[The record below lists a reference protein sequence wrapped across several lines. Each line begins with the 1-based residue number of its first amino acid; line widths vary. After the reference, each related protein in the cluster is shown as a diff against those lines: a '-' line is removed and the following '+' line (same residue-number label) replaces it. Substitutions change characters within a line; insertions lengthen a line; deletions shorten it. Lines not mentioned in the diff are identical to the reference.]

1 MKFTAARLL
10 SLLVLTASVFLTG
23 CAAKFERQAFN
34 SEASSNIKKL
44 VVNQLNEQEEY
55 PVYIVNHPGNSFGLI
70 GAIAAAADRTNKTKK
85 VNDLLEPSKT
95 KLTAAFYEKAVPT
108 LKSSGYEITTVSV
121 KRTDKPD
128 DVKASLKKPQ
138 GQDANLA
145 IDLFSSY
152 LAAGASTDYF
162 PSVVM
167 LAELTDAKTQTMLYR
182 EAYHYGYNN
191 GNKEVVH
198 IDAAAECKFKDIDAL
213 TANMDTTRKCLMDS
227 IDVLVKQ
234 LASDLKK

>member
-1 MKFTAARLL
+1 M
-10 SLLVLTASVFLTG
+10 TG
-23 CAAKFERQAFN
+23 CATKFERQAFN
-34 SEASSNIKKL
+34 SEASINVKNL
-44 VVNQLNEQEEY
+44 VVNQWNDQEEY
-55 PVYIVNHPGNSFGLI
+55 PVYIVNHPGNSFGLL
-70 GAIAAAADRTNKTKK
+70 GAIAAAADRNTKTKK

-95 KLTAAFYEKAVPT
+95 KVTAAFYEKAVPA
-108 LKSSGYEITTVSV
+108 LKNTGYEITTVPV
-121 KRTDKPD
+121 KRTDKSD
-128 DVKASLKKPQ
+128 DVKASIKKIQ

-167 LAELTDAKTQTMLYR
+167 LAELTDAKTQAMLYR

-198 IDAAAECKFKDIDAL
+198 IDAPAVCKFKDIDAL
-213 TANMDTTRKCLMDS
+213 TADMDVTRKCLMDS
-227 IDVLVKQ
+227 IDILVKQ
-234 LASDLKK
+234 LTTDLKK

>member
-1 MKFTAARLL
+1 MSTTRFSSL
-10 SLLVLTASVFLTG
+10 SLLLVATLMTG
-23 CAAKFERQAFN
+23 CATKFERQAFN
-34 SEASSNIKKL
+34 SEASSNIKKI
-44 VVNQLNEQEEY
+44 VVNQWNEQEEY

-70 GAIAAAADRTNKTKK
+70 GAIASASDRTTKTKK

-95 KLTAAFYEKAVPT
+95 KVTAAFYEKAVPA
-108 LKSSGYEITTVSV
+108 LKSSGYDITAVSV

-145 IDLFSSY
+145 IDLLSSY

-167 LAELTDAKTQTMLYR
+167 VAELTDAKTQTLLYR

-213 TANMDTTRKCLMDS
+213 TANMDITRKCLMDS

-234 LASDLKK
+234 LVSDLKK